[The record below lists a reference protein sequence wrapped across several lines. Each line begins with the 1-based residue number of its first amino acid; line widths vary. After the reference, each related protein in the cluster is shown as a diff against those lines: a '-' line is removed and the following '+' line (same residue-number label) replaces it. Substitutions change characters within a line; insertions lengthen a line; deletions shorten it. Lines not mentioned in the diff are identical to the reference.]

1 MATQSTPRVLLSAY
15 QCGPGMGS
23 VSQLGWQWY
32 SRLARL
38 VPVTLLTHV
47 RNRTALVEA
56 GAPLPDS
63 EVLYVDTEWL
73 AGPLY
78 KVMSR
83 LFPHSQHTVF
93 LFSSVDYFVYDRAAL
108 RAVAARTAAGAWDI
122 VHVPTPVSPM
132 AATLLYR
139 TGLPLVLGPWN
150 GGLTNPENFPEILR
164 AEAAWTYPLRNL
176 GKLINAVRRST
187 RNASAIL
194 VANRSTRNAV
204 PAGDRDRCR
213 LMIENAV
220 DTDVFR
226 ASGYPASPSPR
237 QPLRL
242 VFVGRLIPVKG
253 VTMLLE
259 AVQRFRSR
267 QRVELTLVGDGP
279 LASELHR
286 EVAERG
292 LDDCV
297 TFAGERSPNDVAE
310 LIGAAHLF
318 VLPSVRES
326 GGAVLLEAM
335 ACARPVAAIAYGGP
349 AEIVDEDVGRA
360 IPPEGRTPVVDELVK
375 VFEEVTANPAQWA
388 AKGRVGLERVRAHYT
403 WDAKIKQALALYG
416 ELLHR

>member
-1 MATQSTPRVLLSAY
+1 MQSTPRVLLSAY
-15 QCGPGMGS
+15 QCAPGMGS
-23 VSQLGWQWY
+23 VSQIGWQWY
-32 SRLARL
+32 SRLARQ

-47 RNRTALVEA
+47 RNRAALAEA
-56 GAPLPDS
+56 GAPLAGS
-63 EVLYVDTEWL
+63 EILYIDTEWL

-83 LFPHSQHTVF
+83 LFPRSQHTVF

-108 RAVAARTAAGAWDI
+108 RAVAARAAGGEWDI
-122 VHVPTPVSPM
+122 AHVPTPVSPM

-150 GGLTNPENFPEILR
+150 GGLTSPKNFPEILR

-176 GKLINAVRRST
+176 GRLINAVRRST
-187 RNASAIL
+187 QNAAAIL
-194 VANRSTRNAV
+194 VANRSTRDAV
-204 PAGDRDRCR
+204 PAADQERCR
-213 LMIENAV
+213 VMVENAV
-220 DTDVFR
+220 DTAVFR
-226 ASGYPASPSPR
+226 PIAYPAPPSPR
-237 QPLRL
+237 QPLRV

-253 VTMLLE
+253 ITMLLE

-267 QRVELTLVGDGP
+267 QGVELVLVGDGP
-279 LASELHR
+279 LADELRR
-286 EVAERG
+286 EVAERE
-292 LDDCV
+292 LTECV
-297 TFAGERSPNDVAE
+297 TFAGERPPGEVAA
-310 LIGAAHLF
+310 LIGKAHLF

-335 ACARPVAAIAYGGP
+335 ACARPVAAVAYGGP

-360 IPPEGRTPVVDELVK
+360 IPPDGRDVVVNELVK

-388 AKGRVGLERVRAHYT
+388 AKGRVGLERVRAQYT
-403 WDAKIKQALALYG
+403 WDAKIEQALALYG